1 MEVDR
6 ISQMGGVGREAVPAW
21 TKSAQRRRRVTEE
34 DGEPEH
40 HDEDAAAEP
49 STEQELAA
57 PEDPDR
63 GLLDVMA

>member
-21 TKSAQRRRRVTEE
+21 TKSAQRRRKLREE

-40 HDEDAAAEP
+40 HDEEDTAELA
-49 STEQELAA
+49 TEQEPAT